1 MPDTRF
7 RRLIGLAPAARHR
20 IEPSFVPVT
29 LLKLSIVQARRFF
42 SMELKLVIDD
52 DHVMAKIEYE
62 MTVELSG
69 NKEKVEFVKDLIEK
83 AVDERNSKVENFN
96 KWTLK

>member
-1 MPDTRF
+1 
-7 RRLIGLAPAARHR
+7 
-20 IEPSFVPVT
+20 
-29 LLKLSIVQARRFF
+29 
-42 SMELKLVIDD
+42 MELKLVIDD

-83 AVDERNSKVENFN
+83 AVDERNSKVEHFN